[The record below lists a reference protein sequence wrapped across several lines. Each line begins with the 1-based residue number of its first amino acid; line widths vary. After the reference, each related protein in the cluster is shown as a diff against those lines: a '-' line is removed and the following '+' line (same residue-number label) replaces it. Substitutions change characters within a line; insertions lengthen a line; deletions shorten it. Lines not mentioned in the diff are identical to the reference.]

1 MITQQEILLIIGM
14 MLVTFAARYPL
25 MVLVGKIEL
34 PEQVIRALRYVP
46 VAVLTAII
54 VPAALMPQPAGRID
68 LSLNNAYLYA
78 ALATM
83 VIAWRT
89 KNLLATITGGMLIF
103 FLWRMITFALQ

>member
-25 MVLVGKIEL
+25 MVLVGKIDL

-54 VPAALMPQPAGRID
+54 VPAALMPQGSID

-83 VIAWRT
+83 GIASRT

-103 FLWRMITFALQ
+103 LLWRMITFALQ